1 MQDESQSVRQDE
13 DALETIV
20 RNFEEVDAIIEIKC
34 TGKNHTEKK
43 IFRELGEDAFFYKC
57 EKLIMYVYDK
67 HNIIHDIDNFV
78 RALEKNKGSAGKNI
92 KVYVE
97 QNRKLI

>member
-1 MQDESQSVRQDE
+1 M
-13 DALETIV
+13 
-20 RNFEEVDAIIEIKC
+20 
-34 TGKNHTEKK
+34 
-43 IFRELGEDAFFYKC
+43 GEDAFFYKC

>member
-1 MQDESQSVRQDE
+1 MIINTPINNALYQIKNREYINLSIISEESGRV
-13 DALETIV
+13 
-20 RNFEEVDAIIEIKC
+20 
-34 TGKNHTEKK
+34 
-43 IFRELGEDAFFYKC
+43 FYKC